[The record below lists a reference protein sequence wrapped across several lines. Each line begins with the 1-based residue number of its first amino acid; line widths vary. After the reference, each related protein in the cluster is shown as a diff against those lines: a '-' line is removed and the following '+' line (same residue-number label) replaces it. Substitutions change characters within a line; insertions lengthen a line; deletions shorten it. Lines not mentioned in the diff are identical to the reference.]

1 VASNAAS
8 TSNPAAKCGQN
19 SFNRASHDIAKSVP
33 EKRRDASMGKEG
45 KVIYRLL
52 PRSRRRIFFR
62 EVLLAKSDGP
72 TQ

>member
-1 VASNAAS
+1 
-8 TSNPAAKCGQN
+8 
-19 SFNRASHDIAKSVP
+19 
-33 EKRRDASMGKEG
+33 MGKMGKKG

-62 EVLLAKSDGP
+62 EVLLAKSDKP